1 MTVLKWMKFSE
12 EGYAT
17 NTKARTHIEEGI
29 LDIWYMEK
37 GSENENMVFFFK

>member
-29 LDIWYMEK
+29 LDIHGKRHWEGKY
-37 GSENENMVFFFK
+37 GFFL